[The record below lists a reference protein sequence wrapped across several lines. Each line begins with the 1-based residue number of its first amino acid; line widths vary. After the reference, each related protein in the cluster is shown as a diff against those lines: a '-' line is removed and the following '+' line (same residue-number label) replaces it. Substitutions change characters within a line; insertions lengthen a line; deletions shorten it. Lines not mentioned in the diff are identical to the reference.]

1 MSYIIKLGFSPCPN
15 DTFIFDALINKKI
28 DTEGIDF
35 ICDAED
41 IEQLNQRAFDEDLD
55 MTKVSFHAFL
65 HIAEKYQLL
74 DAGSALGTN
83 CGPLLISK
91 KNYTNAEINDLS
103 IAIPGKY
110 TTAALLLNY
119 AYPEAK
125 DLHEIIFNKIEHKI
139 LKDIVDAGVIIHET
153 RFTYLEKGLVKL
165 ADLGEIWEQKTG
177 FPIPLGGIVVRRDM
191 PAELKSKLSRIL
203 KASVDFAFQN
213 PESSKDFIREH
224 SVEIDDEVINKHI
237 ALYVNEYSKSL
248 GSKGKDAINF
258 LFEYGLSKKIISQIP
273 ENIFWEG

>member
-91 KNYTNAEINDLS
+91 KNYTDSEINDLS

-110 TTAALLLNY
+110 TTAALLLNF
-119 AYPEAK
+119 AYPQAK
-125 DLHEIIFNKIEHKI
+125 TLHEIIFNRIEHKI

-153 RFTYLEKGLVKL
+153 RFTYPEKGLVKL
-165 ADLGEIWEQKTG
+165 CDLGEVWEQKTG

-191 PAELKSKLSRIL
+191 PDALKAKLSRIL

-213 PESSKDFIREH
+213 PESSKDFIKEH
-224 SVEIDDEVINKHI
+224 SVEIDDEVIKKHVD
-237 ALYVNEYSKSL
+237 LYVNEYSKSL
-248 GSKGKDAINF
+248 GSKGRDAINF
-258 LFEYGLSKKIISQIP
+258 LFEYGLSNKIITRIP